1 VPDDLLRYVI
11 GPTPVPWWW
20 LFWVLLLVAVL
31 IGWYV
36 AVFAWTRPPESRHVP
51 HVVERVQAALVRRR
65 FAGAVRRVGERFRAG
80 DLDGAHASAA
90 LSATLRDF
98 LTAATGAR
106 ARYMQLHEMTEGEVA
121 RAAPLLARI
130 NDVQF
135 NARSGEDVAGLSEA
149 AEELILTWT

>member
-1 VPDDLLRYVI
+1 
-11 GPTPVPWWW
+11 
-20 LFWVLLLVAVL
+20 
-31 IGWYV
+31 
-36 AVFAWTRPPESRHVP
+36 VP
-51 HVVERVQAALVRRR
+51 HVVERLQAALVRRR
-65 FAGAVRRVGERFRAG
+65 FAGAARRVGERFRAG

>member
-1 VPDDLLRYVI
+1 MPDDLLRFVI
-11 GPTPVPWWW
+11 GPSPVSWWW
-20 LFWVLLLVAVL
+20 LWLALLLVAVL
-31 IGWYV
+31 ACWYI
-36 AVFAWTRPPESRHVP
+36 ALIWWTRPAQSRHVP

-80 DLDGAHASAA
+80 ELDGAHASAA
-90 LSATLRDF
+90 LSRTLRDF

-106 ARYMQLHEMTEGEVA
+106 VQYMQLGEMTEGEVA

-135 NARSGEDVAGLSEA
+135 NARSGEDVAGLSAA

>member
-1 VPDDLLRYVI
+1 MPDDLLRYVI
-11 GPTPVPWWW
+11 GPPSVSWWW
-20 LFWVLLLVAVL
+20 MWLALLLVAVL

-36 AVFAWTRPPESRHVP
+36 AVFGWTRPERHVP

-65 FAGAVRRVGERFRAG
+65 FATAVRRVGERFQAG
-80 DLDGAHASAA
+80 ELDSAHASAA

-98 LTAATGAR
+98 LSATTGTR
-106 ARYMQLHEMTEGEVA
+106 AQYMQLVDMTEGEVA

-135 NARSGEDVAGLSEA
+135 NTHSDEDVAGLSVA
-149 AEELILTWT
+149 TEELILTWT